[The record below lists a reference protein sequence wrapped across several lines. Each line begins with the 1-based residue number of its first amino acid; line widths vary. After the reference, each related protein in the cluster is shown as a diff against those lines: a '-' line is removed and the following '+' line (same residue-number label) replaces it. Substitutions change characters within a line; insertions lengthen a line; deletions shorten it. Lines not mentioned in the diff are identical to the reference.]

1 MSELPCPYGR
11 RQVRA
16 LALMNLRAV
25 LTPAEV
31 GYLALPVAE
40 VGSGAAAGP
49 VPARFRPRDGAGR
62 FVAFGSLRAAIGF
75 EYFLTESEYEEA
87 ESGVDCGDDGR
98 VDRCDG
104 DCSGV
109 DRDPPSPGEPEEQ
122 LEDWLWD

>member
-25 LTPAEV
+25 LTPSEV
-31 GYLALPVAE
+31 VYLARPVAE
-40 VGSGAAAGP
+40 VGSGAGAGS

-87 ESGVDCGDDGR
+87 EWGVDCGDGCR
-98 VDRCDG
+98 DRCDG

-109 DRDPPSPGEPEEQ
+109 DRGPSRAGEPEGQ
-122 LEDWLWD
+122 LEDWFWD